1 MVSSI
6 DRIARCEQ
14 NSRAL
19 RIFRRALLVSSVA
32 LAVTPATSLAQT
44 YTFTNHGAIQTWIVP
59 QSGKYSVT
67 ATGAQ
72 GASAQTG
79 FAGGRG
85 AQVTDSFNF
94 TQGQSYQI
102 AVGGAGHSDGCN
114 GGGGG
119 GTFFVNSTNTPWL
132 VAGGGGGTREG
143 AGQNG
148 TDASITQFG
157 TTASGGSPT
166 YTPTVKSTDLGLGGI
181 VSSGTWGSGGAG
193 FFGNGASDVPW
204 VARRLVA
211 VPGLTEWE
219 GAPVQ
224 HTAALAAV
232 APEMVPV
239 VAVVAAAIQAATAAG
254 SRAVAALTLLM

>member
-44 YTFTNHGAIQTWIVP
+44 YTFTNNGAIQTWIVP

-79 FAGGRG
+79 FAGGLG
-85 AQVTDSFNF
+85 AQVSDTFNF
-94 TQGQSYQI
+94 TSGQLYKI
-102 AVGGAGHSDGCN
+102 AVGGAGQVDANGCN

-119 GTFFVNSTNTPWL
+119 GTFFVNSSNTPWL
-132 VAGGGGGTREG
+132 VAGGGGGTRAS

-157 TTASGGSPT
+157 TTASGGSST

-181 VSSGTWGSGGAG
+181 VSSGSYGSGGAG
-193 FFGNGASDVPW
+193 FFGNGGNDSSY
-204 VARRLVA
+204 
-211 VPGLTEWE
+211 GF
-219 GAPVQ
+219 G
-224 HTAALAAV
+224 
-232 APEMVPV
+232 
-239 VAVVAAAIQAATAAG
+239 G
-254 SRAVAALTLLM
+254 SSWANGGQVSR